1 MSSDLSPEQQL
12 AFQKFVKG
20 ENLFITGPG
29 GTGKTKLIQHLYA
42 YCIQNNKKVQICALT
57 GCASVLLQC
66 NARTIHSWSGIRLA
80 KGNKDIIISGV
91 LKNRKLVKSWKTT
104 NILIC
109 DEISM
114 MSSKMLELLDEI
126 AKITRSNNK
135 PFGGMQVI
143 FTGDFYQL
151 PPIGTFGEP
160 STELFCF
167 ESEKWNQLFT
177 ITNHIELTT
186 MFRQTDPLYIEIL
199 LQIREGKL
207 TEENKLVLQKY
218 VKREYVPE
226 DHNNCTPTKL
236 FAVRA
241 KSDYVNNMMFSKL
254 ETIEYTFE
262 FIQRTNCNVYLDNNK
277 NIPVQVMEK
286 CQKLSPA
293 EINYE
298 IEQLVNNTNCNKRL
312 SLKIGSVVMCTANI
326 ELEVGICN
334 GSQGIVINII
344 TIGTYPEIPVV
355 KFSNGIIRQMH
366 PHFIQSEEYPTIA
379 IGQYPLCLAWAMTIH
394 KIQGAT
400 LSLAEM
406 DIGHSIFEYGQTY
419 VALSRI
425 QSLSGLY
432 LSAFHPQKIK
442 SNPKVIQFYNN
453 FREMHRNEQFI
464 HNVNSIC
471 VQKPTIHTKEEVDGS
486 TTKIYAGVFTHTH
499 NGLGYTVKK
508 TH

>member
-1 MSSDLSPEQQL
+1 
-12 AFQKFVKG
+12 
-20 ENLFITGPG
+20 
-29 GTGKTKLIQHLYA
+29 
-42 YCIQNNKKVQICALT
+42 
-57 GCASVLLQC
+57 
-66 NARTIHSWSGIRLA
+66 
-80 KGNKDIIISGV
+80 
-91 LKNRKLVKSWKTT
+91 
-104 NILIC
+104 
-109 DEISM
+109 
-114 MSSKMLELLDEI
+114 
-126 AKITRSNNK
+126 
-135 PFGGMQVI
+135 
-143 FTGDFYQL
+143 
-151 PPIGTFGEP
+151 
-160 STELFCF
+160 
-167 ESEKWNQLFT
+167 
-177 ITNHIELTT
+177 
-186 MFRQTDPLYIEIL
+186 
-199 LQIREGKL
+199 
-207 TEENKLVLQKY
+207 
-218 VKREYVPE
+218 
-226 DHNNCTPTKL
+226 
-236 FAVRA
+236 
-241 KSDYVNNMMFSKL
+241 MFSKL
-254 ETIEYTFE
+254 ESTEYTFE

-312 SLKIGSVVMCTANI
+312 LLKIGSVVMCTANI

-355 KFSNGIIRQMH
+355 KFSNGIIRQMQ

-442 SNPKVIQFYNN
+442 SNPKVILFYNN
-453 FREMHRNEQFI
+453 FREMHRNEQCI

-486 TTKIYAGVFTHTH
+486 TKKIYADVFTHTH